1 MELDLRYGKNGI
13 VAWHEQTCEQKGVD
27 GSGLLDELR
36 CGRCAMNTEVM
47 TVERIEIQASKQQ
60 QSVCRCTEI
69 CRVMHIGRTK
79 IACCRADGDGIV
91 LMA

>member
-1 MELDLRYGKNGI
+1 
-13 VAWHEQTCEQKGVD
+13 
-27 GSGLLDELR
+27 
-36 CGRCAMNTEVM
+36 MNTEVM